1 MVRKAIERA
10 QLSPGQ
16 DCIVHLVCQAYALL
30 EANRRKS
37 HDIIVRAVPRGIAHA
52 EANCRLYLGLPA
64 SRPSC
69 GSPAYTC
76 LVRTEIASLVIK
88 PSCPWGQPA
97 DRANRSLNRSCRTC
111 HSVRFVIV
119 IRVTILICNW
129 MISGCPHGGGALVL
143 GVNTKVPQK
152 LFAGV
157 WLSKFALFNSAVMV

>member
-1 MVRKAIERA
+1 MFQKLVRRRLDVPSSDIPLPRIRLAGSISANTRVRRDQTKHVASMSVSNMFFFVVRKAIERA

-16 DCIVHLVCQAYALL
+16 DCTVHLVCQAYALL

-37 HDIIVRAVPRGIAHA
+37 HDIIVRAVLRGIAHT

-88 PSCPWGQPA
+88 PSCPWVSQP
-97 DRANRSLNRSCRTC
+97 
-111 HSVRFVIV
+111 IV
-119 IRVTILICNW
+119 QI
-129 MISGCPHGGGALVL
+129 A
-143 GVNTKVPQK
+143 
-152 LFAGV
+152 A
-157 WLSKFALFNSAVMV
+157 